1 MHLRPRTAVL
11 ALLAFLSG
19 CTSTTRPLPPS
30 NEFQAAAARAFT
42 SPDRACL
49 VLVDASTRQT
59 RVMNTTQ
66 ADRRFPPA
74 STFKI
79 PNSLIGLHTGVIPAP
94 DHVIPW
100 DGTPHEREINNRNHS
115 LRSAFAY
122 SVVWYYQQLARRVGQ
137 PRMQQLLESL
147 HYGNADS
154 SSGLTTFWLRGSLRI
169 SAHEQIAFL
178 TSIHTAAL
186 PVSTHALEGLKDI
199 MILAQGPGWTY
210 RGKTGTYS
218 GPVDGVHSDLGWF
231 VGWIERDGRSL
242 FFAANDSTGLTGPD
256 VRERVQQ
263 VLVDL
268 RELPADWESHARQVN
283 PP

>member
-1 MHLRPRTAVL
+1 MRRFLLPAFLVL
-11 ALLAFLSG
+11 PVILSG
-19 CTSTTRPLPPS
+19 CASMPTQLAPDGT
-30 NEFQAAAARAFT
+30 FQSATARAFT
-42 SPDRACL
+42 SPDHACL

-59 RVMNTTQ
+59 RVMNPTQ

-79 PNSLIGLHTGVIPAP
+79 PNSLIGLHSGVIPAP
-94 DHVIPW
+94 DHVLPW
-100 DGTPHEREINNRNHS
+100 DGNQHDREINNRDHS

-122 SVVWYYQQLARRVGQ
+122 SVVWYYQELARRVGQ

-147 HYGNADS
+147 HYGNADT

-263 VLVDL
+263 VLVEL
-268 RELPADWESHARQVN
+268 GELPTDWESHAREVDL
-283 PP
+283 P